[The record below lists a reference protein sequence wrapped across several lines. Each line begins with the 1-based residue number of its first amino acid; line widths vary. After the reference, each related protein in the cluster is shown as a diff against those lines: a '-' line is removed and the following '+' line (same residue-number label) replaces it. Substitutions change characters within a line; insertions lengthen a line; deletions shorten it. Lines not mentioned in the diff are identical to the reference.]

1 MHSNRKYSEKEVR
14 LMNVLKGIVI
24 IIYIILGRLG
34 ILLIPEILKD
44 FNINGYP
51 FLHNYYIDGLIGI
64 VVFFLIFGFF
74 INKVTKTFKAI
85 EHWIMHAVS
94 GNFICNTWT
103 YHWIIYISYGFIYS
117 RNDWKYDIKSS
128 STAYYYIIAMLFRFP
143 IWFKKRDE
151 MLMFLPENMARSM
164 SKSNISRT

>member
-51 FLHNYYIDGLIGI
+51 FYI
-64 VVFFLIFGFF
+64 
-74 INKVTKTFKAI
+74 T
-85 EHWIMHAVS
+85 
-94 GNFICNTWT
+94 
-103 YHWIIYISYGFIYS
+103 II
-117 RNDWKYDIKSS
+117 
-128 STAYYYIIAMLFRFP
+128 
-143 IWFKKRDE
+143 
-151 MLMFLPENMARSM
+151 
-164 SKSNISRT
+164 